1 MASDAL
7 LRTIEVIAGAVL
19 TVIVLLDIFL
29 TVLYARAGIAL
40 FSPLVSQTVW
50 FVCRVVA
57 RPFGRH
63 RGTALSLCGPLTLV
77 VLVFVWSAGLAL
89 GSALIMHP
97 HLGGGVVASQVA
109 TPRDFMSALYA

>member
-40 FSPLVSQTVW
+40 CSPLVSRTWCGVR
-50 FVCRVVA
+50 RVVA
-57 RPFGRH
+57 RPFGRQ
-63 RGTALSLCGPLTLV
+63 RGTARWLCGPLILV
-77 VLVFVWSAGLAL
+77 VLVLVWSAGLAL
-89 GSALIMHP
+89 GSALTMHP
-97 HLGGGVVASQVA
+97 HLGGGVVASQGA
-109 TPRDFMSALYA
+109 TPRDFMS